1 MLKSRVWEAAC
12 ISHEKAGIIGVA
24 VVSLDCS
31 RSPEFSG
38 DPSTDIEIGQSGLYQ
53 AYHLSEE
60 RCYLHSL

>member
-1 MLKSRVWEAAC
+1 MLKSSVWEAAC

-38 DPSTDIEIGQSGLYQ
+38 DPSTDIEIEAVWFVSNLP
-53 AYHLSEE
+53 SF
-60 RCYLHSL
+60 